1 MIAECL
7 QGAERMGINF
17 EEELIYALSLIPL
30 APEYEKVLTQVRL
43 GTALRI
49 FGKQPRSCHIYRL

>member
-7 QGAERMGINF
+7 QGAERVGINF

-30 APEYEKVLTQVRL
+30 APEYGKVLTQARL
-43 GTALRI
+43 GTELRI
-49 FGKQPRSCHIYRL
+49 FGKQPCGCHIYRL